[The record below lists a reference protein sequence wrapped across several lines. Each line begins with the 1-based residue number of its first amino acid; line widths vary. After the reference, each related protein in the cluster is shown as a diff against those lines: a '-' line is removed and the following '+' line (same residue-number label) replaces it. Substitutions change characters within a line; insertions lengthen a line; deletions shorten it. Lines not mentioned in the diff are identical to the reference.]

1 MRDTVLPAVQQCA
14 LFVRQLHRTSKA
26 GETSAP
32 RKTMH
37 TKPVAQDLPPA
48 TLVTACAF
56 PPLQGGEVMCALL
69 GQPGPSAWAHRGFA
83 DYDLQGT
90 LTRKVASVSVP
101 ASSPPCRVLNAAF
114 VPSFSPPTPK
124 LALLPF
130 PFQILPTLG
139 NQVSRKPLPMALA
152 YTGLVTSTGLQPGQ
166 HSPDSP
172 SLPGFLVHPAAF

>member
-1 MRDTVLPAVQQCA
+1 MVVPSATWNRKDPGERDTVLPAVQQRA
-14 LFVRQLHRTSKA
+14 LFVKQLHRTSKA

-83 DYDLQGT
+83 DCDLQGT
-90 LTRKVASVSVP
+90 LTRKVA
-101 ASSPPCRVLNAAF
+101 PCR
-114 VPSFSPPTPK
+114 PPH
-124 LALLPF
+124 LRA
-130 PFQILPTLG
+130 
-139 NQVSRKPLPMALA
+139 VC
-152 YTGLVTSTGLQPGQ
+152 
-166 HSPDSP
+166 
-172 SLPGFLVHPAAF
+172 